1 MIVFSKRISWSLKA
15 INNRSIL
22 YACSTV
28 TIKQNDGLII
38 FNAIYFV
45 MTEMNRFCF
54 RFKTTKKKTKNETV
68 VNERWQFLLFDDR
81 QQSLTI
87 VNNDPSFS
95 TVIDDPSL
103 TINDN
108 LFRTKYI
115 FWPENLRSENIY
127 VFSLSKNNI

>member
-45 MTEMNRFCF
+45 MTEMNRFNND
-54 RFKTTKKKTKNETV
+54 KEKTKNETV
-68 VNERWQFLLFDDR
+68 VFEKVRRFVYERW
-81 QQSLTI
+81 
-87 VNNDPSFS
+87 
-95 TVIDDPSL
+95 
-103 TINDN
+103 
-108 LFRTKYI
+108 
-115 FWPENLRSENIY
+115 
-127 VFSLSKNNI
+127 